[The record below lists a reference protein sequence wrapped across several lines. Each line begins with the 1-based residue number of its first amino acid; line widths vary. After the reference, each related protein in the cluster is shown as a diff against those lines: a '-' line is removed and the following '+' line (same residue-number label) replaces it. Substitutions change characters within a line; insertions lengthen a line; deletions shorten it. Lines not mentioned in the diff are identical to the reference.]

1 MRHKFFNMKLSEK
14 EQQDLVKLSPKI
26 KSNTDK
32 KQVVKL
38 GERYFY
44 IKELG

>member
-1 MRHKFFNMKLSEK
+1 MKLSEK
-14 EQQDLVKLSPKI
+14 EKKDLVKISLKI
-26 KSNTDK
+26 KSNTEK
-32 KQVVKL
+32 KQLVKL